1 MMMTF
6 ICSCRNNNQPTAIYP
21 SPAAAAPP
29 TLAPAFQRKPRSQ
42 VSCNQR
48 IAQLEQCRRSV
59 QNAKNSNDERWQDC
73 SALENKVLKFRGAA
87 LCPQL
92 QAQWMKCL
100 KGAKAEGCPS
110 ICDSEKASL
119 EACMALK
126 DKEGRGALDRRCP
139 GCQIGCDFPK
149 IEQI

>member
-1 MMMTF
+1 M
-6 ICSCRNNNQPTAIYP
+6 
-21 SPAAAAPP
+21 
-29 TLAPAFQRKPRSQ
+29 
-42 VSCNQR
+42 
-48 IAQLEQCRRSV
+48 

-110 ICDSEKASL
+110 FCDSEKASL

-126 DKEGRGALDRRCP
+126 DKEGRDALDRRCP